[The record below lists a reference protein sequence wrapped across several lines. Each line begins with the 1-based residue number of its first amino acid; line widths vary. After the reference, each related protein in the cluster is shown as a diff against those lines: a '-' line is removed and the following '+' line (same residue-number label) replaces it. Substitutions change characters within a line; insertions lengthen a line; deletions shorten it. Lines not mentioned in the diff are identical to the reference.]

1 MINQNKMK
9 QYKNNYRGV
18 EEDYSGKALF
28 VFFLIGMVIIS
39 AVNYVL
45 FIL

>member
-1 MINQNKMK
+1 MK
-9 QYKNNYRGV
+9 QYKNNYGKV
-18 EEDYSGKALF
+18 EEDYSIKALS

-45 FIL
+45 FNF

>member
-1 MINQNKMK
+1 MKSNK
-9 QYKNNYRGV
+9 KNYVGV

-39 AVNYVL
+39 AVNYLL
-45 FIL
+45 FNL

>member
-1 MINQNKMK
+1 MK
-9 QYKNNYRGV
+9 QYKKNYAGV
-18 EEDYSGKALF
+18 EEDYSGIALF

-45 FIL
+45 FNL